1 MLMNKIILKDK
12 LKQIKN
18 NTISIQIFNILKEDE
33 NFIYTIQNK
42 GLLFDINKLND
53 FTINKINDL
62 LSDTIKKEKFEYNSY
77 FIDKFDN
84 DIINNEIKRNINI
97 SKLKCIINL

>member
-53 FTINKINDL
+53 YTINKINDL